1 MVFIYAQVS
10 LLIKYLNFM
19 GIEICKIVWDAEE
32 SITEISE
39 PCVEMIKNTTLVKKE
54 IIGLAELV
62 KIVVDS
68 CMIQL
73 YTLDKSFRWV
83 SLRVL
88 TEMHIMLT
96 YVFVSD
102 PH

>member
-1 MVFIYAQVS
+1 MVFIYAQAF

-19 GIEICKIVWDAEE
+19 GIEIFKIVWDAEE
-32 SITEISE
+32 STTEISE
-39 PCVEMIKNTTLVKKE
+39 PYVEMIKNTTLVKKE

-62 KIVVDS
+62 KIVVVS